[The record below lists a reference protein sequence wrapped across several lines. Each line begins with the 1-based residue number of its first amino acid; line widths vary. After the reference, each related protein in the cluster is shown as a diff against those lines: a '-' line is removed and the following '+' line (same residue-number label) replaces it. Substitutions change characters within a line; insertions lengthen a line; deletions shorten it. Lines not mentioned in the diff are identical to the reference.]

1 MEQLTLNI
9 TQESEVKIIASSAF
23 NFRVELVLQIGQDD
37 LNDIFDISKDLAEV
51 FDNNFLLNEN
61 NIHKYFNSKTLP
73 FFARY
78 KGKVIGYIIGV
89 PIENFKSES
98 WARYDTNL
106 GKNNTLYTYAYI
118 MKKKYRK
125 VGGYSKTL
133 KRIYINWVKKQ
144 DYKFISGHVK
154 QGLSKKFKKT
164 EIIKIF
170 NNWYKSNSS
179 FEYYRREL

>member
-23 NFRVELVLQIGQDD
+23 NFRVELVLQIGHDD

-89 PIENFKSES
+89 PIENFKSMS
-98 WARYDTNL
+98 P
-106 GKNNTLYTYAYI
+106 
-118 MKKKYRK
+118 M
-125 VGGYSKTL
+125 
-133 KRIYINWVKKQ
+133 
-144 DYKFISGHVK
+144 
-154 QGLSKKFKKT
+154 
-164 EIIKIF
+164 
-170 NNWYKSNSS
+170 S
-179 FEYYRREL
+179 FL